1 LSQSTIHTLIGL
13 FLFATGLVALVAVSS
28 PSPALPVAP
37 TTADATAQ
45 TVPTTAP
52 DRMEGVGFAVEEVL
66 LGSGRAGDL
75 SAVESS
81 QIPPQVLRI
90 LADNGVV
97 LTIPERG
104 GE

>member
-1 LSQSTIHTLIGL
+1 LSQSTVHTLIGL
-13 FLFATGLVALVAVSS
+13 FLFATGLVALFAVSS

-37 TTADATAQ
+37 TTADATAP
-45 TVPTTAP
+45 TVPTAP

-66 LGSGRAGDL
+66 VGSGRAGGL
-75 SAVESS
+75 SPGESS

-97 LTIPERG
+97 LTIPEGG